1 MKGLNEYETRILI
14 DLLEKMVVEKQQ
26 TLEIQQHAIENL
38 KKEVARL
45 EELLTPTAYCKGA
58 QDQSA

>member
-1 MKGLNEYETRILI
+1 MNEYETKILI
-14 DLLEKMVVEKQQ
+14 NLLEKLVVEKQQ

-45 EELLTPTAYCKGA
+45 EELLTPTAQNK
-58 QDQSA
+58 SA